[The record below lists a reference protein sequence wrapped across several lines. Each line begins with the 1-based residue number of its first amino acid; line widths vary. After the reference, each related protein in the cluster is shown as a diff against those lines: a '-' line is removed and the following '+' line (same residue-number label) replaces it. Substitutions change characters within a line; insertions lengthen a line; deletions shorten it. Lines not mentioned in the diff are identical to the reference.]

1 MTRFPRSQM
10 GKVWLLCMRTLGGGG
25 TAGLVMLALC
35 AMTCPVARAAD
46 VPAPACVL
54 LEAEGKVEVA
64 RKGSAAWSA
73 AQVNATLQ
81 PGDRLRTGQRSRA
94 TLRWSELS
102 VVRVNELTSMEIQ
115 PPAKPTDKPQL
126 DLRSGATYFFSREK
140 PTEVQFRTPCASG
153 AIRA

>member
-10 GKVWLLCMRTLGGGG
+10 GKVWLLSMRSLGVGG
-25 TAGLVMLALC
+25 TPGLLMLGLC

-81 PGDRLRTGQRSRA
+81 LGDRLRTGQLIRA
-94 TLRWSELS
+94 TLRLAEL
-102 VVRVNELTSMEIQ
+102 
-115 PPAKPTDKPQL
+115 
-126 DLRSGATYFFSREK
+126 
-140 PTEVQFRTPCASG
+140 
-153 AIRA
+153 